1 MAILFNITALAENEL
16 YSEAVTETY
25 SVVFCG
31 EENSENLTS
40 ADNPSDESG
49 ASEEPSVSAEPTNEP
64 NASDEPSP
72 STEPSPLDKPV
83 DSDEPS
89 PSTEPSPSDKPENSD
104 TTDDSSATDQND
116 EETESVEIIDIITS
130 SSIYLQFFPTG
141 QPVGDIELPE
151 YVYAQTGP
159 RGYALPPLGPMNRF
173 L

>member
-1 MAILFNITALAENEL
+1 MAILFNITALAEDEL

-72 STEPSPLDKPV
+72 STEPSPSDKPV
-83 DSDEPS
+83 DSD
-89 PSTEPSPSDKPENSD
+89 EPSPSDKPENSD